1 MRSAE
6 CGMEGRTS
14 IPHSTFR
21 IPHWGGGAVRL
32 DEFRSLVERLVREIP
47 AEFRGGVV
55 AVDVSPKALPHPVH
69 GDVYTLGECVPLE
82 WSGSGADLHSRII
95 LHYGSFASLGRLG
108 DFDWRAEAW
117 ETLTHELRHHLEWRA
132 NVDALAAY
140 DWAAEQNFAR
150 HEGHPFD
157 PSFFRSGEALH
168 DGIWKVDDD
177 VFIEREQGAESG
189 EQGDLVWHGRR
200 YRVAPPR
207 GGAGPLFLTLEGLV
221 EPPPGDAVL
230 VVRPAPRLLE
240 LFRRRPA
247 LMQEVVEVTVRDA

>member
-1 MRSAE
+1 M
-6 CGMEGRTS
+6 
-14 IPHSTFR
+14 
-21 IPHWGGGAVRL
+21 RL
-32 DEFRSLVERLVREIP
+32 DDFRVMVDRLAREVPPEFRDGI
-47 AEFRGGVV
+47 V
-55 AVDVSPKALPHPVH
+55 AIDVSAKVLPHPVH

-82 WSGSGADLHSRII
+82 WSGNGADLHSRV
-95 LHYGSFASLGRLG
+95 LLYYGSFASLARLG
-108 DFDWRAEAW
+108 DFAWREEAW

-157 PSFFRSGEALH
+157 PFFFRSGEALH

-177 VFIEREQGAESG
+177 VFIEREPGAGSG

-200 YRVAPPR
+200 YRVTLPR
-207 GGAGPLFLTLEGLV
+207 AGQGPLFLTLAGLV
-221 EPPPGDAVL
+221 DPPPGDAIL
-230 VVRPAPRLLE
+230 VMKPAPRLLD

-247 LMQEVVEVTVRDA
+247 PVQAVVEVTLPDG